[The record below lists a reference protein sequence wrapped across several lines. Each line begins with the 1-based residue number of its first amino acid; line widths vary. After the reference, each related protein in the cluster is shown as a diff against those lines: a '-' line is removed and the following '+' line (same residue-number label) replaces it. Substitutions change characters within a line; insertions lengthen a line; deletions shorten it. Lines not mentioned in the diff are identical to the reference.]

1 MVMKFLKITAAIL
14 FLAILTACNSGQSV
28 QTSETVSESET
39 SAVTASAT
47 TAITTETKTETVP
60 ETEPAETA
68 EENDSGYVEVSSR
81 NEFIDFEYI
90 EDYHGTTDIGD
101 LADKAVEFLKTT
113 ECYAYVIK
121 EADDYNE
128 ENSQPELSEA
138 FPEDYD
144 GDGRTE
150 TFIVIDIPYKNG
162 VTCSFLV
169 FADSDCN
176 MTVMN
181 YYLGTAV
188 GYEFINYGKNKQ
200 FIMGCGGYYGAA
212 THTEIYGMRDGK
224 AVELYGGRIGFAKQD
239 CFLFASGW
247 QGSGAFMY
255 FDTVAL
261 EYRAITGERISSEE
275 IIAMD
280 KTEVIPKYLDAE
292 GYYDV
297 IELNPNIRFYLIG
310 KKYYW
315 LDYHFMGGGELFT
328 YENGVFV
335 PVKDAYIRLSNPEI
349 HDLPL
354 VVDIDYD
361 KAVSEMQPPEE
372 PYGQVSEGHEFIDYN
387 FISNYPG
394 TTDIGSLEDKALEF
408 LKATDFYADSIKN
421 ADRFKWES
429 FMHEAIGDAEFKE
442 KIRKQDE
449 ERAAAFAVYLDEN
462 GNAQPKLSAAYPA
475 DYDGDGREE
484 TFIIVDMPV
493 IMNDNPVIRSFTVF
507 SDSSGEM
514 QLLTDFSGAYPVVLL
529 DYGKFKHIIIGGYG
543 IMGADDH
550 TVLYGVINGK
560 AVELS
565 GGRVSYYKEDCFLAS
580 YGWQGGGGFMYYDT
594 VKQGYYGI
602 YSASVSIEKIKEM
615 DKDNVFEKYYEWYE
629 EEGYAFFTLIGGKY
643 YCASISPMDTG
654 VIYTYEDGKFIRQEH
669 CHARS
674 GGGAN
679 IDIDKVLAEMKPVS
693 NPISPVSKG
702 SEFIDFEF
710 IESYQGTADIGDLG
724 DKAVNYIKDGYFCE
738 TANKYANEFS
748 DEKFAAYFDSDGN
761 IVPKFLTA
769 YPNDYDGDG
778 KTETFIIVEMPY
790 YMGLSETAVI
800 NDYLIFADSDGNVKM
815 CNQFSGFD
823 PEKDVTLLNYGK
835 YKHILFNADG
845 YNEGDKTT
853 VLCGAHTWSSR
864 AVTYYDSDNYG
875 GGGAI
880 KKDGCFLSVSDSYA
894 SEYFMYFDTVTQEY
908 VTLLGKNYGSS
919 MPAPLGTNQNAEIKT
934 VQK

>member
-1 MVMKFLKITAAIL
+1 MKRLKISAIIL
-14 FLAILTACNSGQSV
+14 SLALLTACNSGQSV
-28 QTSETVSESET
+28 QTSETVSETEASAATT
-39 SAVTASAT
+39 SAAT
-47 TAITTETKTETVP
+47 TAKTESTTSAITTAETETVS
-60 ETEPAETA
+60 ETEPAEIA
-68 EENDSGYVEVSSR
+68 EETEIEYVEVSPG
-81 NEFIDFEYI
+81 N
-90 EDYHGTTDIGD
+90 
-101 LADKAVEFLKTT
+101 
-113 ECYAYVIK
+113 
-121 EADDYNE
+121 
-128 ENSQPELSEA
+128 
-138 FPEDYD
+138 
-144 GDGRTE
+144 
-150 TFIVIDIPYKNG
+150 
-162 VTCSFLV
+162 
-169 FADSDCN
+169 
-176 MTVMN
+176 
-181 YYLGTAV
+181 
-188 GYEFINYGKNKQ
+188 
-200 FIMGCGGYYGAA
+200 
-212 THTEIYGMRDGK
+212 
-224 AVELYGGRIGFAKQD
+224 
-239 CFLFASGW
+239 
-247 QGSGAFMY
+247 
-255 FDTVAL
+255 
-261 EYRAITGERISSEE
+261 
-275 IIAMD
+275 
-280 KTEVIPKYLDAE
+280 
-292 GYYDV
+292 
-297 IELNPNIRFYLIG
+297 
-310 KKYYW
+310 
-315 LDYHFMGGGELFT
+315 
-328 YENGVFV
+328 
-335 PVKDAYIRLSNPEI
+335 
-349 HDLPL
+349 
-354 VVDIDYD
+354 
-361 KAVSEMQPPEE
+361 
-372 PYGQVSEGHEFIDYN
+372 EFIDYN
-387 FISNYPG
+387 FISNYQG

-408 LKATDFYADSIKN
+408 LKNSDAYKTAMENVFEFTEEGIRLSYKDLHYISVTDGSEYK
-421 ADRFKWES
+421 
-429 FMHEAIGDAEFKE
+429 
-442 KIRKQDE
+442 E
-449 ERAAAFAVYLDEN
+449 EREKDLKEDIELYSEYLDSE
-462 GNAQPKLSAAYPA
+462 GKIIPKLNIAYPA

-484 TFIIVDMPV
+484 AFIIVDMPV
-493 IMNDNPVIRSFTVF
+493 MMNDQRFIRSYTIF
-507 SDSSGEM
+507 SGSDGEM
-514 QLLTDFSGAYPVVLL
+514 QLLTDFWGAYPVVLL
-529 DYGKFKHIIIGGYG
+529 DYGKFRHIIIGGYG

-565 GGRVSYYKEDCFLAS
+565 CGRVSYYKENCFLAS
-580 YGWQGGGGFMYYDT
+580 YGWQGGGGFRYYDT
-594 VKQGYYGI
+594 VKQGYYGV
-602 YSASVSIEKIKEM
+602 YSASVSIEKIREM

-629 EEGYAFFTLIGGKY
+629 KEGYAFFTLIGGKY
-643 YCASISPMDTG
+643 YCASLGPMDTG
-654 VIYTYEDGKFIRQEH
+654 VIYTYENGKFIRQEH
-669 CHARS
+669 CYARI